1 MAITPVFCCG
11 FEEGIATGSTGHWTL
26 TNATIQSVTKRTG
39 TYALK
44 CNPSNTQHYAYGY
57 GTLDSFYF
65 VSRVYVTFTTLPN
78 AKVPI
83 SANSLTAGAWFN
95 PADSKI
101 YASDAAGNLGATGV
115 AVAQGG
121 TYRIEVK
128 VNSSANPWTIDVS
141 VDGSDCGQKT
151 VALGATIIIYILLG
165 NYGVNCTGEWY
176 YDDVIASI
184 TLADYPI
191 GAGSVLGFVPT
202 SDPAG
207 GQVAIATHW
216 HVGTT
221 ATTLANGATTCWTYI
236 DDVPLPSGAVTDDS
250 LNNAHDDDGASYIEV
265 LLACAAATI
274 APRGV
279 EAITVAHQ
287 VGSNPCNLTVKLNDG
302 GTVATVKAWSTP
314 GAAYVYARAHFAT
327 APSGGAWT
335 LAKLQALRARIGYS
349 TDVNPDIFCD
359 ALMIE
364 AEFAEPVVFVP
375 SRNYYPHILAH

>member
-11 FEEGIATGSTGHWTL
+11 FEEGIATYLCHWTL
-26 TNATIQSVTKRTG
+26 ESATIQSVTKRTG

-44 CNPSNTQHYAYGY
+44 CNPSNAQHHAYAYF
-57 GTLDSFYF
+57 LASSAYF

-83 SANSLTAGAWFN
+83 SINGLFVGAWFN

-101 YASDAAGNLGATGV
+101 YASDNSGNLGATGV

-121 TYRIEVK
+121 TYRIEVEI
-128 VNSSANPWTIDVS
+128 NLSADPWTIDVS

-151 VALGATIIIYILLG
+151 YAHSASTDNTIYLG
-165 NYGVNCTGEWY
+165 NVNVNCTGEWY
-176 YDDVIASI
+176 YDDVIVSQ

-191 GAGSVLGFVPT
+191 GAGSVLVFVPT

-216 HVGTT
+216 HVGTS

-236 DDVPLPSGAVTDDS
+236 DDVPLPSGAVNDDS
-250 LNNAHDDDGASYIEV
+250 LNNAHDDGGASYIEV

-279 EAITVAHQ
+279 EAITAAHQ
-287 VGSNPCNLTVKLNDG
+287 VGTNPCNLTVKLNDG
-302 GTVATVKAWSTP
+302 GTLSDIKVWSNP
-314 GAAYVYARAHFAT
+314 GATYVYARAHFAT

-364 AEFAEPVVFVP
+364 AEFPELVAFTP